1 MQFTGPQALVR
12 ELLVLGLVPWLVHVR
27 GAHVGACK
35 GRSIMR
41 ARALEHNEGAGKG
54 VGVDRAIGIGAGR
67 EAVLCQVQEEQW
79 VR

>member
-1 MQFTGPQALVR
+1 
-12 ELLVLGLVPWLVHVR
+12 
-27 GAHVGACK
+27 
-35 GRSIMR
+35 MR

-79 VR
+79 VRWRTGGIAV